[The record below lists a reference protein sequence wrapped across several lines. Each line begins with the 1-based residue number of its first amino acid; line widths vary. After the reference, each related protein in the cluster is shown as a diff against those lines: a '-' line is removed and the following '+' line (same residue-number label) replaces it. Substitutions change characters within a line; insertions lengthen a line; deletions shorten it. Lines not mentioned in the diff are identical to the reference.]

1 MCFFKWNSSIQNLK
15 SGSLLI
21 PVIKTKVSA
30 FINLRLCIC
39 KTVVFPFVWK
49 SKSCIQFPFITE
61 IKFWYKN
68 TLLFFSLEVHR
79 KVSSENF
86 YFSECYRKPG
96 INQSS
101 RNRLYWLIF
110 RSYFVN
116 TLLKMG
122 IFFAPKQ
129 FIFQFFDSFFCQFLC
144 KRRYIFWI
152 LAKDNYFIVVA
163 WSPQKVLHYL
173 GRKRGHY

>member
-68 TLLFFSLEVHR
+68 TLLFFSLEVHG

-101 RNRLYWLIF
+101 RNWLYWLNF

-116 TLLKMG
+116 TLLKMN

-129 FIFQFFDSFFCQFLC
+129 FIFQFFDSVFFFSFCA
-144 KRRYIFWI
+144 KGSIYSGFWLKI
-152 LAKDNYFIVVA
+152 TISLL
-163 WSPQKVLHYL
+163 LHEV
-173 GRKRGHY
+173 RKKFYVT